1 MIASKSGHS
10 IQMRGI
16 VILILL
22 HTFSVSGFAQKPH
35 WKDGEASI
43 PAVGGL
49 DLLWMAPTAAIPD
62 SVWIYRLL
70 PNKFSPE
77 IISNVTGLCS
87 LTAKEKVN
95 QSTNGAT
102 FKSRDG
108 SRKLSISFQPGSID
122 YETAERQYG
131 PTNLAE
137 GVPAISELP
146 KRAADF
152 ITQAGI
158 KLSEITNPFAAGG
171 SVYSTP
177 RFHFSEPMR
186 IYYVG
191 SNNITNVEYRTV
203 KFWRCVDG
211 IPVIGGDG
219 GTITFGEHG
228 TIRGFSIIW
237 RTLERHQSVPS
248 VTPETAM
255 KFLRE
260 GKAVQ
265 ELIEGE
271 IDWAKV
277 KSVTI
282 KKASPLYFDGHTEW
296 LWPFLGLVAVTE
308 PSYGHT
314 QFGIECPI
322 IDETKV
328 GTR

>member
-1 MIASKSGHS
+1 
-10 IQMRGI
+10 MREI
-16 VILILL
+16 FILILL
-22 HTFSVSGFAQKPH
+22 HTLSVSGFAQKAH
-35 WKDGEASI
+35 WRDGEASI
-43 PAVGGL
+43 PALGGL
-49 DLLWMAPTAAIPD
+49 ALRWVAPTTAMPE

-77 IISNVTGLCS
+77 IISNIKGLCS
-87 LTAKEKVN
+87 LTEKDKVN

-102 FKSRDG
+102 FKSQDG
-108 SRKLSISFQPGSID
+108 SRRLSIAFRSGSMD
-122 YETAERQYG
+122 YEAVERQYG

-137 GVPAISELP
+137 GVPAITELP
-146 KRAADF
+146 RLAADF
-152 ITQAGI
+152 VAKAGI

-171 SVYSTP
+171 SAYSTP

-203 KFWRCVDG
+203 KFWRCVNG

-228 TIRGFSIIW
+228 TIRKFSITW
-237 RTLERHQSVPS
+237 RTLERHQSELS
-248 VTPETAM
+248 VTPEAAM
-255 KFLRE
+255 TFLRE

-277 KSVTI
+277 NSVTI
-282 KKASPLYFDGHTEW
+282 KRASPLYDDGHTEW

-314 QFGIECPI
+314 QFGIDCPI

-328 GTR
+328 GIR